1 MIGAA
6 LSKITPLRAPAIGPL
21 AAGAPSELP
30 CERAGYHP
38 AVLITP
44 SSLVRTALVAGL
56 LLVPGCGD
64 DGDSDEAAT
73 SSTSVVVTATTTSTP
88 PAPSTTTPT
97 SSVRTTAKC
106 RTVGFTP
113 NSEDAASS
121 IEATGL
127 SCDEAEAFVR
137 VAGTRTSSGGP
148 EEVDVQGFHCER
160 TRTEQDPL
168 PQAFYECTSGTK
180 KVTFV
185 RS

>member
-1 MIGAA
+1 M
-6 LSKITPLRAPAIGPL
+6 LL
-21 AAGAPSELP
+21 AA
-30 CERAGYHP
+30 
-38 AVLITP
+38 
-44 SSLVRTALVAGL
+44 
-56 LLVPGCGD
+56 CGS
-64 DGDSDEAAT
+64 DSDDDASEAVTTTTAIEVTTTTTAAT
-73 SSTSVVVTATTTSTP
+73 STQPSVSTTS
-88 PAPSTTTPT
+88 T

-137 VAGTRTSSGGP
+137 IAGRRTSSGGP
-148 EEVDVQGFHCER
+148 QELDVEGFHCER
-160 TRTEQDPL
+160 TRTEQEPL